1 MSELEKRTIDEAE
14 YIISTQRTV
23 RQAAE
28 HFNISKSTLHSD
40 LKNRLPKIN
49 FELYIEVD
57 KILKTHFEQK
67 HLRGGNATKL
77 NWQRA
82 RTSNIE
88 R

>member
-14 YIISTQRTV
+14 YIISTQKTV
-23 RQAAE
+23 RQASK

-57 KILKTHFEQK
+57 KILKAHFEQK

-77 NWQRA
+77 KWQRA
-82 RTSNIE
+82 RE
-88 R
+88 H